1 MPRLT
6 EAMKGHT
13 GTITE
18 EGCAALFTNTYIPGQ
33 TGSLTVSKEV
43 KGTGADLQKEFAFT
57 AVIDGQTETFALK
70 HGESKTFSNLPV
82 GTQYVI
88 TETDYTAEGY
98 TATAKSYTGAIT
110 GEENLLLP
118 FVNVYG
124 PAEEPGSL
132 TVQKEVVG
140 ESPDPAKEFT
150 FERCV

>member
-1 MPRLT
+1 MCIRDRQIPVGVLYTVT
-6 EAMKGHT
+6 EQPVPGYIISSTGHT

-98 TATAKSYTGAIT
+98 
-110 GEENLLLP
+110 L
-118 FVNVYG
+118 
-124 PAEEPGSL
+124 SL
-132 TVQKEVVG
+132 IHI
-140 ESPDPAKEFT
+140 
-150 FERCV
+150 